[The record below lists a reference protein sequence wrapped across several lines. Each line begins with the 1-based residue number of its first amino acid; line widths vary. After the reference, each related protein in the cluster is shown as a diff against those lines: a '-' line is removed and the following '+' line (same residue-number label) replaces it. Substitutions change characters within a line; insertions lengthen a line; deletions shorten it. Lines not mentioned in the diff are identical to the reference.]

1 MLNLSVKSRLIKIGK
16 HKDKTMYYAQVDKPR
31 VIEYEDVI
39 KDIAEMS
46 SLTTGDVRN
55 AIDRLA
61 YYLQRELTEGNT
73 VRLGQIG
80 TFRVSV
86 PSKYVETEKEVNA
99 SILKKPRIRFY
110 INNTLSA
117 VADNIRLAVYR
128 NGQKV
133 DDTTSP
139 STPSEGG
146 GEQPGGSG
154 GL

>member
-1 MLNLSVKSRLIKIGK
+1 MLNLSVKSQIMKIGK
-16 HKDKTMYYAQVDKPR
+16 HKGKTMYYAQVDKPR

-73 VRLGQIG
+73 VKLGQIG
-80 TFRVSV
+80 TFRVAV

-99 SILKKPRIRFY
+99 SILKKAKIQFY
-110 INNTLSA
+110 INRTLSA
-117 VADNIRLAVYR
+117 VADRFAVYR

-133 DDTTSP
+133 DTTTSP

-146 GEQPGGSG
+146 GEQTGGSG

>member
-1 MLNLSVKSRLIKIGK
+1 MLNLSVKSQIMKIGK
-16 HKDKTMYYAQVDKPR
+16 HKGKTMYYAQVDKPR

-73 VRLGQIG
+73 VKLGQIG
-80 TFRVSV
+80 TFRVAV

-99 SILKKPRIRFY
+99 SILKKPKIQFY
-110 INNTLSA
+110 INRTLSA
-117 VADNIRLAVYR
+117 VAENIRFAVYR

-133 DDTTSP
+133 DTTTSP